1 MHIAVTGNI
10 GAGKT
15 TLTTML
21 AKHYG
26 WSAQYEDV
34 DHNPYLDDFYQ
45 DMSKWSF
52 ALQMYFLGSRFRQVK
67 EIRESGK
74 NIIQDR
80 TIYEDAHILAENLNE
95 MNLLSDRDYSNYTSL
110 FNLMKSF
117 VSAPDLLIYL
127 KADISTL
134 TKQIAKR
141 GREYEAGIS
150 IDYLMR
156 LNKKYEAWINSYKEG
171 KLLIIDVNNLDFV
184 EREEDFG
191 YILERIDAELN
202 GLF

>member
-26 WSAQYEDV
+26 WNAQFEDV

-52 ALQMYFLGSRFRQVK
+52 ALQIYFLGSRFRQVK

-80 TIYEDAHILAENLNE
+80 TIYEDAYIFAKNLNE
-95 MNLLSDRDYSNYTSL
+95 MNLLSERDYQNYSSL
-110 FNLMKSF
+110 FELMKGF

-141 GREYEAGIS
+141 GREYESGIS

-156 LNKKYEAWINSYKEG
+156 LNNKYEAWINSYKEG
-171 KLLIIDVNNLDFV
+171 KLLIIDVNDLDFV

-191 YILERIDAELN
+191 YILDRIDAELN

>member
-26 WSAQYEDV
+26 WSAQFEDV

-80 TIYEDAHILAENLNE
+80 TIYEDAHIFAENLNE

-117 VSAPDLLIYL
+117 VFAPDLLIYL

>member
-26 WSAQYEDV
+26 WNAQFEDV

-52 ALQMYFLGSRFRQVK
+52 ALQVYFLGSRFRQVK

-80 TIYEDAHILAENLNE
+80 TIYEDAYIFAENLNE
-95 MNLLSDRDYSNYTSL
+95 MNLLSDRDYQNYSSL
-110 FNLMKSF
+110 FELMKGF

-141 GREYEAGIS
+141 GREYESGIS

-156 LNKKYEAWINSYKEG
+156 LNNKYEAWINSYKEG
-171 KLLIIDVNNLDFV
+171 KLLIIDVNDLDFV

-191 YILERIDAELN
+191 YILDRIDAELN